1 MVAELGSA
9 LKGRVKGWLTR
20 LTSTSLVVARCG
32 HSLRNSR
39 PGQRGHQGRRTA
51 RVQQGYEPGIHA
63 MAPIENCLGSGER
76 NTASVRHPIATNN
89 VRVVTA
95 PVDAGASLE
104 AVCG

>member
-1 MVAELGSA
+1 MATVFGIVGLANAAIKAGAPLESSRAMSLA
-9 LKGRVKGWLTR
+9 YMQWLR
-20 LTSTSLVVARCG
+20 SK
-32 HSLRNSR
+32 
-39 PGQRGHQGRRTA
+39 TA
-51 RVQQGYEPGIHA
+51 
-63 MAPIENCLGSGER
+63 GSGER